1 MQPSRVAVYAGT
13 FDPVTFGHLDV
24 ITKAAALVDV
34 LHVLVAVNPQ
44 KATWFSIDE
53 RERLLRSVCPPGV
66 RVASTQGMVVDFA
79 KSVGA
84 TWLVRGVRSTT
95 DATAELEL
103 AALNAGLAPGVTTIF
118 VNADPTL
125 SEVSSSGLKALAAGG
140 GALENVCPSVVAK
153 AVRERLA
160 QRVQSTAGIDASMA
174 LTEAASH

>member
-1 MQPSRVAVYAGT
+1 MQPRRVAVYAGT

-44 KATWFSIDE
+44 KTTWFTIEE
-53 RERLLRSVCPPGV
+53 RQALLRSVCPAGV
-66 RVASTQGMVVDFA
+66 LVGATHGMVVDFA

-84 TWLVRGVRSTT
+84 TWLIRGVRTIT

-103 AALNAGLAPGVTTIF
+103 AALNAGLAPGITTLF

-140 GALENVCPSVVAK
+140 GSLENVCPAAVAK
-153 AVRERLA
+153 AVRDRLA
-160 QRVQSTAGIDASMA
+160 QRGDASMSGKEC
-174 LTEAASH
+174 TEATSR

>member
-53 RERLLRSVCPPGV
+53 RERLLRSVCPAGV

-103 AALNAGLAPGVTTIF
+103 AALNAGLAPDITTIF
-118 VNADPTL
+118 VTADPTL
-125 SEVSSSGLKALAAGG
+125 SEVSSSGLKAMAARG
-140 GALENVCPSVVAK
+140 GALENVCPPAVAK

-160 QRVQSTAGIDASMA
+160 QRRDASRSGDERRA
-174 LTEAASH
+174 AASS

>member
-44 KATWFSIDE
+44 KTTWFSIEE
-53 RERLLRSVCPPGV
+53 REALLRSVCPAGV
-66 RVASTQGMVVDFA
+66 LVASTQGMVVDFA

-84 TWLVRGVRSTT
+84 TWLIRGVRTTT

-103 AALNAGLAPGVTTIF
+103 AALNAGLAPNITTLF

-125 SEVSSSGLKALAAGG
+125 SEVSSSGLKAMAVGG
-140 GALENVCPSVVAK
+140 RALENVCPSTVAK
-153 AVRERLA
+153 AVRAWLA
-160 QRVQSTAGIDASMA
+160 RRGDASMSGTEC
-174 LTEAASH
+174 TEATSS

>member
-53 RERLLRSVCPPGV
+53 RERLLHAVCRAGV

-103 AALNAGLAPGVTTIF
+103 AALNAGLAPGITTIF

-140 GALENVCPSVVAK
+140 GALENVCPPVVAK
-153 AVRERLA
+153 AVRDRLA
-160 QRVQSTAGIDASMA
+160 QRHASVSGNERR
-174 LTEAASH
+174 EAAPS